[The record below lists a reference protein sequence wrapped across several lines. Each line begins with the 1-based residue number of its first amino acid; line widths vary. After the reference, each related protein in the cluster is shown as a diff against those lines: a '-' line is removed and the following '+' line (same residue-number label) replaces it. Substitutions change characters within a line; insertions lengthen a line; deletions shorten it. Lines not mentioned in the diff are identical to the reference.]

1 MKSKKVIAIILN
13 WNGLDFTKKCCESL
27 AKLNN
32 ASDLRIIVVDNGSTA
47 HSFDELVAGCP
58 NAEIIES
65 GSNLGFAG
73 GNGFGFDYIQN
84 KGYDYD
90 AIWLLNN
97 DTECE
102 PYALESLLDA
112 LYSNQQCGV
121 AGCDMIQSAGAMAG
135 KVVSGGQMMS
145 FPLYTPFLPKPGGKY
160 DYLCGA
166 SLLIRREVIEQV
178 GLLDKDFFFFFE
190 DAEFSH
196 RVKKAGWQLSIAKG
210 TPIRH
215 YGSAAIGSQAY
226 NKVYNYRRGQM
237 LYIKKCAF
245 GTVFYRVLFLVLGI
259 FLYAMKGQ
267 REAFRANTRACTERF
282 K

>member
-1 MKSKKVIAIILN
+1 MNNKKVIAIILN
-13 WNGLDFTKKCCESL
+13 WNGLAFTKKCCESL
-27 AKLNN
+27 AKLDNSRN
-32 ASDLRIIVVDNGSTA
+32 LRIIVVDNGSTE
-47 HSFDELVAGCP
+47 HSLDELVAMCP
-58 NAEIIES
+58 NAEVIES

-73 GNGFGFDYIQN
+73 GNCFGFDYIQN

-102 PYALESLLDA
+102 PYALESLLA
-112 LYSNQQCGV
+112 TLYSNQQCGV
-121 AGCDMIQSAGAMAG
+121 AGCDMIQSAGEMAG
-135 KVVSGGQMMS
+135 KIVSGGALMS
-145 FPLYTPFLPKPGGKY
+145 FPLYTPFLPKPGEKY

-166 SLLIRREVIEQV
+166 SLLIRREVIKQV

-190 DAEFSH
+190 DAEYSY
-196 RVKKAGWQLSIAKG
+196 RVKKAGWQLSIAEG

-237 LYIKKCAF
+237 LYIKKCAW
-245 GTVFYRVLFLVLGI
+245 GTFFYRILFLLLGVP
-259 FLYAMKGQ
+259 LYAMRGKWS
-267 REAFRANTRACTERF
+267 AFRANTRACLARLV
-282 K
+282 